1 MSKELTLMK
10 ENGEL
15 DDPKEKSVITNLYV
29 VYDRVAEN
37 FSGVLEMP
45 NHATMVRMAR
55 AKAGEINTPVGDLEI
70 RFIGAVMDDCSVN
83 VDISRSFE
91 YIGPA
96 EDEFDNGEAYDDA
109 LKLEENYESVP
120 YTVVPFVKGK
130 DDV

>member
-55 AKAGEINTPVGDLEI
+55 AKAGEINTPLG
-70 RFIGAVMDDCSVN
+70 S
-83 VDISRSFE
+83 
-91 YIGPA
+91 
-96 EDEFDNGEAYDDA
+96 
-109 LKLEENYESVP
+109 
-120 YTVVPFVKGK
+120 
-130 DDV
+130 